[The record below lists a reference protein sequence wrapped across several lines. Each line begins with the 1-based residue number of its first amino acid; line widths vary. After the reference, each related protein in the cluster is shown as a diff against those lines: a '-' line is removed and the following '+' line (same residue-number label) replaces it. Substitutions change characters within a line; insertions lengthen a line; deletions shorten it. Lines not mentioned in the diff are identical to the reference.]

1 MGHALR
7 RFRHDS
13 PHLPR
18 FNPRRSGLTEKFPD
32 LNELPPELAI
42 LILSNLNATDL
53 CLAMCVNDFWRQ
65 LAMDDLLW
73 QGLCYATWGS
83 VSAYHKKKDANFS
96 YRELYQRLDDHSLL
110 FNWNAELGIEYL
122 LRDGILNNDPK
133 AIAYFINSTNR
144 LDRSQVRRFVTGRQE
159 VLDELIKLDNYTDKM
174 LPIALRSFFANVE
187 SPFLHGNRLQVLLEK
202 FAERYLA
209 CNPQCRLTKDGICVP
224 GRICYYSVFCCC
236 CYHITELSPTDL

>member
-73 QGLCYATWGS
+73 QGLVLLLIS
-83 VSAYHKKKDANFS
+83 MN
-96 YRELYQRLDDHSLL
+96 HSLFYML
-110 FNWNAELGIEYL
+110 HS
-122 LRDGILNNDPK
+122 
-133 AIAYFINSTNR
+133 NS
-144 LDRSQVRRFVTGRQE
+144 D
-159 VLDELIKLDNYTDKM
+159 
-174 LPIALRSFFANVE
+174 
-187 SPFLHGNRLQVLLEK
+187 
-202 FAERYLA
+202 
-209 CNPQCRLTKDGICVP
+209 
-224 GRICYYSVFCCC
+224 
-236 CYHITELSPTDL
+236 LS